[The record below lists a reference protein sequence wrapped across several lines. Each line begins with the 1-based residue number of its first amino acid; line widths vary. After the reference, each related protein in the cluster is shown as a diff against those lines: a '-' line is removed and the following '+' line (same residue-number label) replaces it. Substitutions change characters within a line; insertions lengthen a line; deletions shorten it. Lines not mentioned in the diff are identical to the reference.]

1 MKVDTTRCGDITLY
15 TLTNAT
21 GASVT
26 LSTLGAAIVAVCV
39 PDKDGKLDDV
49 ALGYKNLADYDNDGP
64 CTGKTPGRYANRI
77 ALGRFRLDGKEY
89 QLPINNGPNCCHG
102 GNGFQNKIWNGR
114 FVGDGIR
121 FDYTSPDGEE
131 GFPGRVDT
139 AVTYRWNDRNELAIE
154 FSASSDAKTIINLT
168 NHAYFNLEG
177 HNSGSVL
184 EHTLQ
189 LNADRWLPTDDTLIP
204 TGEIAA
210 VEGTPM
216 DFRTPKTLGRDIR
229 EDFPALKY
237 GKGYDNCWVLNNW
250 QKHHLTRAAV
260 LTAPHSGRVL
270 EVETTQP
277 AVQVYTGNWLTG
289 SSSVNKEGRPYDDND
304 GVAIECQGMPDAPNK
319 PAFPSQILGTG
330 ELYTQFIIYRFKTL

>member
-1 MKVDTTRCGDITLY
+1 
-15 TLTNAT
+15 
-21 GASVT
+21 
-26 LSTLGAAIVAVCV
+26 
-39 PDKDGKLDDV
+39 
-49 ALGYKNLADYDNDGP
+49 
-64 CTGKTPGRYANRI
+64 
-77 ALGRFRLDGKEY
+77 
-89 QLPINNGPNCCHG
+89 
-102 GNGFQNKIWNGR
+102 
-114 FVGDGIR
+114 VGDGIR

-229 EDFPALKY
+229 
-237 GKGYDNCWVLNNW
+237 
-250 QKHHLTRAAV
+250 
-260 LTAPHSGRVL
+260 
-270 EVETTQP
+270 
-277 AVQVYTGNWLTG
+277 
-289 SSSVNKEGRPYDDND
+289 
-304 GVAIECQGMPDAPNK
+304 
-319 PAFPSQILGTG
+319 
-330 ELYTQFIIYRFKTL
+330 

>member
-168 NHAYFNLEG
+168 NHAYFNRHPL
-177 HNSGSVL
+177 
-184 EHTLQ
+184 
-189 LNADRWLPTDDTLIP
+189 
-204 TGEIAA
+204 
-210 VEGTPM
+210 
-216 DFRTPKTLGRDIR
+216 
-229 EDFPALKY
+229 
-237 GKGYDNCWVLNNW
+237 
-250 QKHHLTRAAV
+250 
-260 LTAPHSGRVL
+260 
-270 EVETTQP
+270 
-277 AVQVYTGNWLTG
+277 
-289 SSSVNKEGRPYDDND
+289 
-304 GVAIECQGMPDAPNK
+304 
-319 PAFPSQILGTG
+319 
-330 ELYTQFIIYRFKTL
+330 